1 MAGLG
6 AAGVG
11 SSVAAAALAALILL
25 LIVFVGTNLLGV
37 VFYYVAKRRNIAWLQ
52 YLSGCLLYV
61 PITLLFVWAYIIN
74 KPKSSLFGFIILIE
88 CLYLF
93 LIQRFYINRK
103 SIHISAA
110 VCSCALII
118 YYIWKSSQPFPEYFI
133 YKAKNEKGDW
143 TKNEAYQKNNFVFI
157 ETQPRSNELE
167 KTYWGQIKYIGDKA
181 LLLKCYF
188 EDQYVPNKKHNE
200 YGFGIPYDMKLRD
213 ITFSR
218 IKNIKEWK
226 RGQTPHIPNV
236 IEWQIREIL
245 SAFLKSGDWI
255 SSEAELFKKYAP
267 PTDCTVPKSLYEDLP
282 NESSPNPQ
290 QTP

>member
-11 SSVAAAALAALILL
+11 SAAAATVFAALILL

-37 VFYYVAKRRNIAWLQ
+37 VFYYVAKRKNIAWLQ

-74 KPKSSLFGFIILIE
+74 KPKNLLFGFIILIE
-88 CLYLF
+88 CFYLF
-93 LIQRFYINRK
+93 LIQRFYLHRK

-167 KTYWGQIKYIGDKA
+167 KTYWGQIKFIGDKA

-213 ITFSR
+213 IAFSR

-255 SSEAELFKKYAP
+255 SSETELFEKFAP
-267 PTDCTVPKSLYEDLP
+267 PTGCTVPKSLYEDLP
-282 NESSPNPQ
+282 NESSTNPQ
-290 QTP
+290 QNP

>member
-11 SSVAAAALAALILL
+11 SAAAAAALAALILL

-37 VFYYVAKRRNIAWLQ
+37 IFYYVAKRKNIAWLQ

-74 KPKSSLFGFIILIE
+74 KPKNLLFGLIILVE

-93 LIQRFYINRK
+93 LIQRFYFHRK

-118 YYIWKSSQPFPEYFI
+118 YYIWKSSQPSPESFI
-133 YKAKNEKGDW
+133 YEVKNEKGDW

-157 ETQPRSNELE
+157 ETQPRPNELE
-167 KTYWGQIKYIGDKA
+167 KAYWGQIKFIGNKA

-188 EDQYVPNKKHNE
+188 EDQYVPNKKQNE

-226 RGQTPHIPNV
+226 KGQTPHIPNV

-255 SSEAELFKKYAP
+255 SSETELFEKFAP

-282 NESSPNPQ
+282 NESSTNPQ
-290 QTP
+290 QNP